1 MSKLYANP
9 LPLLPQLEQ
18 IIGTLPQFMPEL
30 FLGVAFVL
38 TLVAEIL
45 LKISRW
51 SAKQH
56 TILSILTLVFL
67 GLSLFLVLNQWMVK
81 PQFLFEHLLFL
92 DLKAVYFK
100 TLLTIVA
107 ICTVVH
113 VQIKKTD
120 LPVEFYSILL
130 ATLLGLYLMTMA
142 VSGLSIYLS
151 IELVSIG
158 GYLLVAFGIDTKSS
172 EGGLK
177 YLLFGAV
184 CSAVMLYGFSWLY
197 GLTGTL
203 DFTDPIFAQNLSQNS
218 PKVIFVVG
226 VLSLAGV
233 FFKLSLV
240 PFHPYTPDV
249 YESAP
254 TAVVA
259 FLSVAPKA
267 AALLVLMRMVSLLPV
282 DFQPLMAVIA
292 LVSILIGNL
301 AALAQNNYKRLLAY
315 SGIAQAGFMLVGLV
329 AFNQVGVE
337 STVFYISVY
346 VSMNLAAFLL
356 LDLLTDSTDIRHLV
370 GVGHS
375 RPLFA
380 VLLTVVLVSL
390 VGLPL
395 TAGFTAKLLV
405 FSALWQN
412 NQTNNYLL
420 TSLFVV
426 GLLNVAVSLFYY
438 FKIPFYLFFRESE
451 TVVAKPNSNF
461 LVIIWTIV
469 LVLPV
474 IIFFFKSDWLTGLIE
489 LL

>member
-1 MSKLYANP
+1 VPKLYINP
-9 LPLLPQLEQ
+9 LPLQPQLEQ
-18 IIGTLPQFMPEL
+18 ILGTLPRFLPEL
-30 FLGVAFVL
+30 LLASAFIL
-38 TLVAEIL
+38 TLLAEVL

-56 TILSILTLVFL
+56 GILAVLTLGFL
-67 GLSLFLVLNQWMVK
+67 GGSLFLVLNQWIIK

-100 TLLTIVA
+100 ILVTIVA

-120 LPVEFYSILL
+120 LPSEWYAVLL
-130 ATLLGLYLMTMA
+130 AVLLGLYLMTMA
-142 VSGLSIYLS
+142 VNGLSIYLS
-151 IELVSIG
+151 IELVSVG
-158 GYLLVAFGIDTKSS
+158 GYLLVAFGSGKQAA
-172 EGGLK
+172 EGGIK

-184 CSAVMLYGFSWLY
+184 SSAMMLYGFSWLY

-203 DFTDPIFAQNLSQNS
+203 DFTNPTFAQNLSHNS
-218 PKVIFVVG
+218 PQIVFIIGF
-226 VLSLAGV
+226 LSLSGI

-254 TAVVA
+254 APIVA

-267 AALLVLMRMVSLLPV
+267 AALLVLMRIVGLLPIG
-282 DFQPLMAVIA
+282 FQPLLASIS

-301 AALAQNNYKRLLAY
+301 AALAQNDYKRLLAY
-315 SGIAQAGFMLVGLV
+315 SGIAQAGFVLVGLV
-329 AFNQVGVE
+329 ALSKSGFE
-337 STVFYISVY
+337 SSVFYISVY
-346 VSMNLAAFLL
+346 VFMNLAAFLL
-356 LDLLTDSTDIRHLV
+356 LDLLSNNQDIRSLA

-375 RPLFA
+375 QPIFA
-380 VLLTVVLVSL
+380 VLLTIVFVSL

-405 FSALWQN
+405 FSTLWQS
-412 NQTNNYLL
+412 NQSNNYLL

-426 GLLNVAVSLFYY
+426 GLLNVVISLFYY
-438 FKIPFYLFFRESE
+438 LKIPFYLFFRSSE
-451 TVVAKPNSNF
+451 TAKAGPKSNF
-461 LVIIWTIV
+461 LIIIWTIV
-469 LVLPV
+469 LVLP
-474 IIFFFKSDWLTGLIE
+474 IIVLFFKSDWLTDLLE